1 MIAVRID
8 LSDLPDWF
16 TRALWTFA
24 QTFVALE
31 AAAGASWLNA
41 ASLKLAALGGIAAG
55 LSVAKTAAIA
65 WWKARKPPNAKGSE
79 SP

>member
-1 MIAVRID
+1 MISLRVD

-24 QTFVALE
+24 QTFAALE
-31 AAAGASWLNA
+31 AAAGADWLDA

-55 LSVAKTAAIA
+55 LSVAKSGIAA
-65 WWKARKPPNAKGSE
+65 WLKAYRDGPKA
-79 SP
+79 